1 MLEFSHKSSKE
12 IASFLSHRSIMD
24 RLDMPLDSLVA
35 DARKNSAPKKKLKLD
50 NKKAKV
56 VKSSGSRTSVKSRPT
71 RELKQPTAKQV
82 ANSLARAAPDSVLSR
97 LGPKQEGTAL
107 IISNLNF
114 NISAGDVRELCAT
127 VGETGKIFV
136 HPNSGRA
143 DVWFLRKEDAIRC
156 AKRYNR
162 VTLDSRPMRVML
174 KDDVQKS
181 GSSDGRG
188 GSTSSARQPRG
199 GGARDRDQT
208 WGSDRGGGVRETGS
222 GGRDRGTTFSV
233 TMSGMSGSH
242 AAPRKEKKAPVPKQQ
257 KKPLLKAK
265 PAKKAAAAKPKSA
278 KEDAPSGA
286 DLDADMDSYFASR
299 PAKE

>member
-1 MLEFSHKSSKE
+1 
-12 IASFLSHRSIMD
+12 
-24 RLDMPLDSLVA
+24 MPLDSLVA

-56 VKSSGSRTSVKSRPT
+56 VKSSGSRTSVKSRPA
-71 RELKQPTAKQV
+71 RELKQPTARQV
-82 ANSLARAAPDSVLSR
+82 VNSLARAAPDSVLSR

-174 KDDVQKS
+174 KDDAQKS
-181 GSSDGRG
+181 GSSDSRG

-208 WGSDRGGGVRETGS
+208 WGSDRGGGARDTGS
-222 GGRDRGTTFSV
+222 SGRERGTTFSV
-233 TMSGMSGSH
+233 TMSGSD
-242 AAPRKEKKAPVPKQQ
+242 AAPRREKKAPVPKQQ
-257 KKPLLKAK
+257 KKKPLLKAK
-265 PAKKAAAAKPKSA
+265 PAKKAAAAKPRPA
-278 KEDAPSGA
+278 KEATPSGA
-286 DLDADMDSYFASR
+286 DLDADMDSYFAAR
-299 PAKE
+299 PVKE

>member
-1 MLEFSHKSSKE
+1 
-12 IASFLSHRSIMD
+12 MD
-24 RLDMPLDSLVA
+24 RLDQPLDSLVA

-56 VKSSGSRTSVKSRPT
+56 VKSSASKKSIKARPA
-71 RELKQPTAKQV
+71 RELKQPTPKSV
-82 ANSLARAAPDSVLSR
+82 VNHLARSAPDSVLSR

-107 IISNLNF
+107 IISNLNY

-162 VTLDSRPMRVML
+162 VTLDSRPMRVVL
-174 KDDVQKS
+174 KEDGKS
-181 GSSDGRG
+181 GSSSASGA
-188 GSTSSARQPRG
+188 SSARQPHG
-199 GGARDRDQT
+199 GGARDRDPT
-208 WGSDRGGGVRETGS
+208 WGNDRGGGARETGF
-222 GGRDRGTTFSV
+222 GGGVRGGGTTFSV
-233 TMSGMSGSH
+233 TMSS
-242 AAPRKEKKAPVPKQQ
+242 AAPAFGREKKTSVPKQ
-257 KKPLLKAK
+257 KKLLKAK
-265 PAKKAAAAKPKSA
+265 PVRAAAAPKPKPA
-278 KEDAPSGA
+278 KESAPSGA